1 MREVALVAAGG
12 AIGSVA
18 RYGAYLVLV
27 NASGFPWG
35 TLAVNYIGSF
45 VIGIIAAAN
54 PSQDARLL
62 LMTGVCGGFTTFS
75 AFSLDTVS
83 MMREGQVSRA
93 LAYVAASLVGCIA
106 ATWLGFRAR
115 G

>member
-1 MREVALVAAGG
+1 MRDVALVAVGS
-12 AIGSVA
+12 AIGGVA
-18 RYGAYLVLV
+18 RYGAYIVLV

-45 VIGIIAAAN
+45 VIGVVAAAG
-54 PSQDARLL
+54 PTPGARLF

-83 MMREGQVSRA
+83 MMREGQAPRA
-93 LAYVAASLVGCIA
+93 LAYVAASLLGCIA
-106 ATWLGFRAR
+106 ATWLGFRVR
-115 G
+115 S